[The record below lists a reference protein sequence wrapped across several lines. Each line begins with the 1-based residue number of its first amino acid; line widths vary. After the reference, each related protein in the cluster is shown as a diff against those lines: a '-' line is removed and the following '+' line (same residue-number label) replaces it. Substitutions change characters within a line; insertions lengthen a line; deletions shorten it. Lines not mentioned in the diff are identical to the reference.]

1 MHNSDPAP
9 TLISRTGF
17 AYFPL
22 ALIARLPFAMMVV
35 GVLTLVVSARG
46 SVGLGGLASAFVGIG
61 SAIVGPFIG
70 AAADRFGQRV
80 ALLSTAVTH
89 AASLVAL
96 AYIAYSAAPNLAMLA
111 VAFAVGATSPQT
123 SPMSRSRLVLIIQH
137 FLPVE
142 RRPKVI
148 STVLAYESAAD
159 EIVFVFGPVIVGV
172 LATFFGARTPIIAAA
187 VLTVIFITGFALHRT
202 SAPAKSAAERAK
214 TLAPAKQLAY
224 PSLLVVVAGI
234 SGVGLVFGTTL
245 TSLTAYMQAQGEA
258 EAAGLLYGIMGV
270 GSAILA
276 IAVSLFSPRFT
287 LRYRWLVFALLVVI
301 GESFLALADSTSH
314 IVFGLAITG
323 FGIGPLL
330 VTLYGLGAARSP
342 EGRSATVMTMLGSG
356 IVLGQSLSS
365 AVTGAFA
372 ESHGVHVAL
381 TLPFYAGAFT
391 LVAGMLNWLLT
402 PKGERHH

>member
-1 MHNSDPAP
+1 MPHSEPAP
-9 TLISRTGF
+9 TLLSRTGF

-61 SAIVGPFIG
+61 SAVVGPFIG
-70 AAADRFGQRV
+70 AAADRFGQRI
-80 ALLSTAVTH
+80 ALLGTAATH
-89 AASLVAL
+89 AVSLVAL
-96 AYIAYSAAPNLAMLA
+96 AYIAYSAAPNFAMLA

-159 EIVFVFGPVIVGV
+159 EVVFVFGPVIVGV

-202 SAPAKSAAERAK
+202 SVPAKSAAERAE

-224 PSLLVVVAGI
+224 PSLLIVVAGI
-234 SGVGLVFGTTL
+234 SGVGLIFGTTL
-245 TSLTAYMQAQGEA
+245 TSLTAYMQMQGEP

-276 IAVSLFSPRFT
+276 IAVSLFSPKFT
-287 LRYRWLVFALLVVI
+287 LRYRWLVFVFLVAI
-301 GESFLALADSTSH
+301 GQSFLAFGNSTLS
-314 IVFGLAITG
+314 IVIGLSIAG

-365 AVTGAFA
+365 AVTGALS
-372 ESHGVHVAL
+372 ESHGVYFAL
-381 TLPFYAGAFT
+381 TLPLFAAIFTLIAGA
-391 LVAGMLNWLLT
+391 ANWALT
-402 PKGERHH
+402 PSGERHH